1 MSKWFVKVDVNFKL
15 APVLD
20 VSLPAAQPWGIN
32 CKSNSLETCPFSSS
46 DKLSNNIPV
55 LVHLRNKQQKHL
67 ASKLLTS
74 ASTPENQD
82 ILIQQI
88 EGRQT

>member
-1 MSKWFVKVDVNFKL
+1 LKS

-20 VSLPAAQPWGIN
+20 VRLPAAQPWGIN
-32 CKSNSLETCPFSSS
+32 CKSNSLETSPLSSS

-55 LVHLRNKQQKHL
+55 LVYLRERTEKAFVKQ
-67 ASKLLTS
+67 TVES

-82 ILIQQI
+82 MLIQQI
-88 EGRQT
+88 EGHRTYYFKLT